1 MFLSGRM
8 PAGDRPHP
16 RSLACAGAAARRKA
30 LTLALGIMLVAA
42 AIPAL
47 GQGEAGGTTSL
58 PNTDVNPIPTVNGTL
73 GLFTLETGELLE
85 NGWSFSAYGNR
96 FTRMPGSVVV
106 SNYGL
111 SVGWGLRKWVNL
123 YGVFQPEVATQIGS
137 PSQLS
142 LRTPADVKSFPQ
154 FDSTIYRTLGP
165 GQNPGY
171 VEDFPFASRND
182 SGPGNV
188 TLGVKF
194 GVLSEDAGAPLSLSI
209 RNDAIIPTRYAL
221 SRLLGNGTQTGAF
234 DDLIM
239 AAASHNFFNLITLVG
254 NFGYEITRDPRAGG
268 SRDLTQ
274 ADQVHVGTGFILFPA
289 KRLQFMSEFN
299 GLVFAGAGTPNTTFG
314 ARDPVDGIWGFRIYI
329 LPAAAVDI
337 GYRYMLNLQNAVD
350 RNGFVIK
357 LGISSWPF

>member
-1 MFLSGRM
+1 MGPMPVSEGPHMPLWSGR
-8 PAGDRPHP
+8 
-16 RSLACAGAAARRKA
+16 AAARRI
-30 LTLALGIMLVAA
+30 ALGA
-42 AIPAL
+42 AL
-47 GQGEAGGTTSL
+47 GLLLLAAVTPAQAQGQAGGTTGL
-58 PNTDVNPIPTVNGTL
+58 PNTEVNPVPTTSGTL
-73 GLFTLETGELLE
+73 GLFTLESGELLGT
-85 NGWSFSAYGNR
+85 GWSFSAYGNR

-123 YGVFQPEVATQIGS
+123 YTVFQPEVATQIGS
-137 PSQLS
+137 SSELS
-142 LRTPADVKSFPQ
+142 LRTPPDVKAFPQ

-194 GVLSEDAGAPLSLSI
+194 GLLSEAANAPLSLSI

-239 AAASHNFFNLITLVG
+239 VAASHNFFDFLTLVG

-274 ADQVHVGTGFILFPA
+274 ADQIHLGTGFILFPA
-289 KRLQFMSEFN
+289 KRLQFMNEYN
-299 GLVFAGAGTPNTTFG
+299 GLVFAGAATENTTFG
-314 ARDPVDGIWGFRIYI
+314 ARDPVDGIWGFRVYI
-329 LPAAAVDI
+329 LPAAAIDI
-337 GYRYMLNLQNAVD
+337 GYRYMLNLSNATD

>member
-1 MFLSGRM
+1 MLVNE
-8 PAGDRPHP
+8 
-16 RSLACAGAAARRKA
+16 GAPLRWRARGAIARGM
-30 LTLALGIMLVAA
+30 ALGAVLGLLLLAA
-42 AIPAL
+42 MTPAL
-47 GQGEAGGTTSL
+47 GQGQAGGTTAL
-58 PNTDVNPIPTVNGTL
+58 PNTEVNPMPTTNGTL
-73 GLFTLETGELLE
+73 GLFTLESGELLGA
-85 NGWSFSAYGNR
+85 GWSFSAYGNR
-96 FTRMPGSVVV
+96 FTRMPGSVNV

-111 SVGWGLRKWVNL
+111 SVGWGFRKWVNF
-123 YGVFQPEVATQIGS
+123 YGVFQPEVATQIGG
-137 PSQLS
+137 PIQLS
-142 LRTPADVKSFPQ
+142 LRTPPDVKAFPQ

-194 GVLSEDAGAPLSLSI
+194 GLLSEAANAPLSLSI

-239 AAASHNFFNLITLVG
+239 AAASRNFFDFMTVVG

-274 ADQVHVGTGFILFPA
+274 ADQIHLGTGFILFPA
-289 KRLQFMSEFN
+289 KRLQFMNEYN

-314 ARDPVDGIWGFRIYI
+314 ARDPVDGIWGFRVYI
-329 LPAAAVDI
+329 LPAAAIDI
-337 GYRYMLNLQNAVD
+337 GYRYMLNLSNATG
-350 RNGFVIK
+350 RSGFVIK

>member
-1 MFLSGRM
+1 MSVGK
-8 PAGDRPHP
+8 GPHL
-16 RSLACAGAAARRKA
+16 RSLRPIRATVRRNTMS
-30 LTLALGIMLVAA
+30 LILGMMLLAA

-47 GQGEAGGTTSL
+47 GQGQAGGTTGL
-58 PNTDVNPIPTVNGTL
+58 PNTEVNPIPTTSGTL
-73 GLFTLETGELLE
+73 GLFTLESGELLAT
-85 NGWSFSAYGNR
+85 GWTFSVYGNR

-111 SVGWGLRKWVNL
+111 SFGWGLRKWVNL
-123 YGVFQPEVATQIGS
+123 YTVFQPEVATQIGS
-137 PSQLS
+137 PGELS
-142 LRTPADVKSFPQ
+142 LRTPPDVKIFPQ
-154 FDSTIYRTLGP
+154 FDSTIYRTLGA

-194 GVLSEDAGAPLSLSI
+194 GLLSEAANAPLSLSI

-234 DDLIM
+234 EDLIM
-239 AAASHNFFNLITLVG
+239 VAASHNFFDLITLVG

-274 ADQVHVGTGFILFPA
+274 ADQIHIGTGFILFPA
-289 KRLQFMSEFN
+289 KRLQFMNEYN
-299 GLVFAGAGTPNTTFG
+299 GLVFAGAATPNTTFG
-314 ARDPVDGIWGFRIYI
+314 ARDPIDGIWGIRVYI
-329 LPAAAVDI
+329 LPAVAIDI
-337 GYRYMLNLQNAVD
+337 GYRYMLNLHNATD

>member
-1 MFLSGRM
+1 MAPMLPSEG
-8 PAGDRPHP
+8 PHL
-16 RSLACAGAAARRKA
+16 RWSTGGAVARCMTLGAVLGLLLLAAV
-30 LTLALGIMLVAA
+30 T
-42 AIPAL
+42 PAL
-47 GQGEAGGTTSL
+47 GQGQAGGTTAL
-58 PNTDVNPIPTVNGTL
+58 TNTEVNPMPTTNGTL
-73 GLFTLETGELLE
+73 GLFTLESGELLGT
-85 NGWSFSAYGNR
+85 GWSFSAYGNR
-96 FTRMPGSVVV
+96 FTRMPGSVIV

-111 SVGWGLRKWVNL
+111 SFGWGFRKWVNF
-123 YGVFQPEVATQIGS
+123 YSVFQPEVATQIGS
-137 PSQLS
+137 PIQLS
-142 LRTPADVKSFPQ
+142 LRTPPDVKTFPQ

-182 SGPGNV
+182 SGPGTV

-194 GVLSEDAGAPLSLSI
+194 GLLSEAANAPLSLSI

-239 AAASHNFFNLITLVG
+239 VAASHNFFDFITLVG

-268 SRDLTQ
+268 SRNLRQ
-274 ADQVHVGTGFILFPA
+274 ADQIRAGAGFILFPA
-289 KRLQFMSEFN
+289 KRLQFMSEYN

-314 ARDPVDGIWGFRIYI
+314 ARDPVDGIWGFRVYI
-329 LPAAAVDI
+329 LPAAAIDI
-337 GYRYMLNLQNAVD
+337 GYRYMLNLGNATD

-357 LGISSWPF
+357 LGVSSWPF